1 MVKSA
6 IVGEGVSWIFSSI
19 AAASK
24 TEEKPD
30 LEATRCG
37 GLERLEMARIKME
50 AALQTSNKWQITD
63 TSLLDWRKK
72 LKYASQD
79 CNDAV
84 RRCRQLSREEDEA
97 EQVVRKSS
105 FPRRFAHATKAFISS
120 RVGRNN
126 DGCSM
131 GSATVQRFERLADG
145 AGEFMRYVQLG
156 SPRQHLFFD
165 PLIGHIFAGKSLLY
179 HVLDPGGQLHIFGIR
194 SMSFEDRGLEAMVT
208 FVYQDCKA
216 PKNNF
221 RLGFMLR
228 VSESTDIIG
237 TTIKCLRRVTPH
249 FKSTAEIV
257 INEITQLPTQD
268 FFCVPQPQRLSTMFP
283 EPVCQVYLQRQISV
297 SEYNNLMMRSTT
309 TSGNADTSTSVEN
322 FPPLKLGI
330 LFMPHHSLENP
341 ESTSEGS
348 AIEAIDGEKQHLTHV
363 NVHPDQLDEMLLPKA
378 IDYLYHNTEVTNY
391 QICWTSNHGSAHLYV
406 ENTRLAG
413 PCIALKSTR
422 RDIHN
427 MFRQKQQDQ
436 QIKKVQLKQVARD
449 YLKLWVVRSSERV
462 RSLFSAW
469 ID

>member
-1 MVKSA
+1 MDEMVKSA

-72 LKYASQD
+72 LKYAAQG
-79 CNDAV
+79 CNDAA
-84 RRCRQLSREEDEA
+84 RRCRQRSREEDEA

-105 FPRRFAHATKAFISS
+105 FPRRFAHATKALISS

-126 DGCSM
+126 DDCSV
-131 GSATVQRFERLADG
+131 GSATVRRFEMLADG

-156 SPRQHLFFD
+156 TPRQHLFFD

-194 SMSFEDRGLEAMVT
+194 SMSFEDRGLEVMVT

-237 TTIKCLRRVTPH
+237 TTIKCLRLVTPH

-268 FFCVPQPQRLSTMFP
+268 FFCVPQP
-283 EPVCQVYLQRQISV
+283 
-297 SEYNNLMMRSTT
+297 
-309 TSGNADTSTSVEN
+309 
-322 FPPLKLGI
+322 KLGI

-391 QICWTSNHGSAHLYV
+391 QVCWTSNHGSAHLYV

-427 MFRQKQQDQ
+427 MLRQKKQDQ